1 MSMIPLRFRLINT
14 IRPGTPSLRA
24 SRSIPDHGK
33 ACFTEMDKLAIFIE
47 WLKHVHFP
55 YGTFSFA
62 LTVVSHYRD
71 SRRPLHRQSRQ
82 SHPFAPENG
91 LDMLLVRFIPGL
103 TSPPPTAWAP
113 TGKAVGASVPAG
125 TNLYGNRIPS
135 TIPFPRHAPDLT
147 RHYVSLRSM
156 LKCEGNMVCRYSG
169 VLRKDR
175 WDHIGKSF
183 RVRSLVP
190 DPIKGARVA
199 PSTGK
204 AVGASTPASGYPA
217 PRSSLD
223 RGYLLPDSGTPGTTH
238 RHVTGPQVVPQCSLQ
253 EQPSVH
259 AIPIFQRFYPST
271 QSLQTYATLKGSCSC
286 TPMSKSLQKN
296 ILTRFFLPDSH
307 NHIGESGLSGHR
319 HGGNVSDVD
328 ELRVLADRRPKLHR
342 NSRFAGY
349 PRATTIGKEHPA
361 MAWVVNVGGRTAKQ
375 IAGHPLVGHGYFNHA
390 GVRPRKKN

>member
-24 SRSIPDHGK
+24 SRFIPDHGK

-62 LTVVSHYRD
+62 LTVVSLSHYRD
-71 SRRPLHRQSRQ
+71 SRRPFHEHKSAEPPLSRPETGYTCPW
-82 SHPFAPENG
+82 STLYRDSRRRHPLRGYPA
-91 LDMLLVRFIPGL
+91 
-103 TSPPPTAWAP
+103 
-113 TGKAVGASVPAG
+113 GKAVGASVPAG

-135 TIPFPRHAPDLT
+135 TIPFPRQAPDLT
-147 RHYVSLRSM
+147 RHYVSLHST

-190 DPIKGARVA
+190 DPI
-199 PSTGK
+199 S
-204 AVGASTPASGYPA
+204 
-217 PRSSLD
+217 
-223 RGYLLPDSGTPGTTH
+223 DSGTPGTTH

-286 TPMSKSLQKN
+286 TPMSKSLQK
-296 ILTRFFLPDSH
+296 IYLSRFFLPDSH

-319 HGGNVSDVD
+319 HGGNVSGVD

>member
-1 MSMIPLRFRLINT
+1 MLCNQEHHP
-14 IRPGTPSLRA
+14 
-24 SRSIPDHGK
+24 
-33 ACFTEMDKLAIFIE
+33 C
-47 WLKHVHFP
+47 
-55 YGTFSFA
+55 Y
-62 LTVVSHYRD
+62 YRD

-147 RHYVSLRSM
+147 RHYVSLRST

-190 DPIKGARVA
+190 DPI
-199 PSTGK
+199 S
-204 AVGASTPASGYPA
+204 
-217 PRSSLD
+217 
-223 RGYLLPDSGTPGTTH
+223 DSGTPGTTH

-253 EQPSVH
+253 EQSSAH
-259 AIPIFQRFYPST
+259 AIQIFHRSYLSK
-271 QSLQTYATLKGSCSC
+271 SLQTYLSLKRSCFC
-286 TPMSKSLQKN
+286 TPKSDFTMNNPLQK
-296 ILTRFFLPDSH
+296 IYLSRFFVPDSH
-307 NHIGESGLSGHR
+307 NCRGESGLSGHR
-319 HGGNVSDVD
+319 HGGNASDVD
-328 ELRVLADRRPKLHR
+328 ELQALADRRPKLHR

-390 GVRPRKKN
+390 ADRPKMFKRHYSMKRSFDKTLESLGRQL